1 MVSSLSL
8 NRYEKIIQAAHDA
21 SRPSGEWSI
30 QPRAMIMAG
39 NHFSVKPQL
48 LSGLDFDRIIYCN
61 IGNPQ
66 QLQQKPITF
75 FRQASSPLLIVRL
88 RLPLCVHGHAIS
100 KQSPSCRCSLWW
112 TTPLS

>member
-1 MVSSLSL
+1 
-8 NRYEKIIQAAHDA
+8 
-21 SRPSGEWSI
+21 
-30 QPRAMIMAG
+30 MAG

-88 RLPLCVHGHAIS
+88 RLPLCVHGM
-100 KQSPSCRCSLWW
+100 PSASSHQAAGARSGGL
-112 TTPLS
+112 PLSHRSPCIPRHVSF